1 MAKAALNKNG
11 IATKGGEITVY
22 NFDVITGEYL
32 SETVELLVVGV
43 GIPASSCTDAPPA
56 EKKGFAVCRTAA
68 SDGWEYIEDHRGE
81 TVYSTETG
89 QPVGITAPGSYADG
103 VTVSA
108 PSTPFDRWNG
118 QAWVMN
124 KEAQQEMQVR
134 HAGQTKAGL
143 LSEAQSTIS
152 LWQTGLQLGI
162 ISDEDK
168 ASLITW
174 MTYIQALNA
183 VDISTA
189 PDIDWPLMPE

>member
-11 IATKGGEITVY
+11 IATKGGDITVY
-22 NFDVITGEYL
+22 NFDAITGEYL
-32 SETVELLVVGV
+32 SETVEFLVVGV

-56 EKKGFAVCRTAA
+56 EKKGFAVCRTEA

-134 HAGQTKAGL
+134 HAGQTKARL

-152 LWQTGLQLGI
+152 LWQTGLQLGL

-174 MTYIQALNA
+174 MAYIQALNA

>member
-22 NFDVITGEYL
+22 NFDAITGEYL

-89 QPVGITAPGSYADG
+89 QPVGITAPGAHAQT
-103 VTVSA
+103 VTLSA
-108 PSTPFDRWNG
+108 PLTPFDRWNG
-118 QAWVMN
+118 QGWVTDL
-124 KEAQQEMQVR
+124 EALRQADESQARQK
-134 HAGQTKAGL
+134 KAGL
-143 LSEAQSTIS
+143 LSEAHSTIS